1 MSVTIMA
8 GAVFVY
14 LRSRIGSLARWMD
27 VVLSEFPADDWEAR
41 CRAEQECAL
50 SPRDPR
56 SV

>member
-8 GAVFVY
+8 AAVFVY

-27 VVLSEFPADDWEAR
+27 AVLSEFPADDWEAR